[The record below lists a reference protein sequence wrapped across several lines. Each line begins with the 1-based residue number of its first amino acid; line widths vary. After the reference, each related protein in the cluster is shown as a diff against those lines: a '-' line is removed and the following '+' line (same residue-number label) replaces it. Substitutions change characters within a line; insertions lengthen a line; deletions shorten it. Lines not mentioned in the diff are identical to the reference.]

1 MAEKELTTA
10 ERELCGAWTEYSM
23 RIKEDFRTV
32 QQGFFHDAISDLW
45 KGDRRP
51 AKRRLR
57 QVLRDVDGNSSETEF
72 PPDLID
78 KVREFC
84 QSEN

>member
-10 ERELCGAWTEYSM
+10 EQELCDAWTEYSM

-32 QQGFFHDAISDLW
+32 HQGLFLDGIRDLG
-45 KGDRRP
+45 KRDRRS